1 MVDVGDIRAYGVLMT
16 EGAPSDRH
24 KLLRVLVT
32 VGKERW
38 RRLGQVAG
46 ETRRSEVIRSLI
58 DWYLREPGAKLPERP
73 PRQD

>member
-1 MVDVGDIRAYGVLMT
+1 MLGISASYLGVVA
-16 EGAPSDRH
+16 EKEQDRH

-38 RRLGQVAG
+38 KRLGKAAG
-46 ETRRSEVIRSLI
+46 ETRRSEVIRTLI